1 EPLPGNTGGDFGLR
15 EPVHET
21 TTDSRTGE
29 DEGVSRQA
37 SHGRRHLRHR
47 ERNSL
52 VKNRMRET
60 CTSGSVRGGDGN
72 IPTYSAQFA
81 RFEVHRGEL
90 PPFDRVVHALV
101 EAALLFLVADRKPV
115 FQQDDSRSQLIATA
129 FPRRSGKRR
138 GIPCTPPWCKI
149 PSRARRPRGCT
160 SCGRIAPF
168 HLWRAAA
175 RHSAEN
181 TIAHVRARWASPGR

>member
-72 IPTYSAQFA
+72 IPTYSAMVGLLGGVDDIEA
-81 RFEVHRGEL
+81 AVAVDVDRL
-90 PPFDRVVHALV
+90 PPYVNRVAV
-101 EAALLFLVADRKPV
+101 
-115 FQQDDSRSQLIATA
+115 
-129 FPRRSGKRR
+129 G
-138 GIPCTPPWCKI
+138 
-149 PSRARRPRGCT
+149 
-160 SCGRIAPF
+160 GR
-168 HLWRAAA
+168 
-175 RHSAEN
+175 
-181 TIAHVRARWASPGR
+181 V